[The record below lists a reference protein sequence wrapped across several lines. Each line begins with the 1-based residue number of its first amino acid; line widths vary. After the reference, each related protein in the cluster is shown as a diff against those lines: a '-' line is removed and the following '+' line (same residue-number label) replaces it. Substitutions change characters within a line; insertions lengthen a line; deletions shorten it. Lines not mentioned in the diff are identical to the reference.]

1 MGTSPSLEAFG
12 IVTKTSTSPLEE
24 TMKLICLA
32 LFLTLGLVSGKPGP
46 FSQDATEPETLKSDI
61 VDPKESLERLEQ
73 IMEDVEDKV
82 EVPESDENVVN
93 DDLSDIDRWGCRDDP
108 RYAGFCQHIIVAAL
122 HKFGYGRCRDAT
134 LIRICRKSCNCC

>member
-46 FSQDATEPETLKSDI
+46 FAQDTTEPETLKNDI
-61 VDPKESLERLEQ
+61 VDPKESLEQ

-82 EVPESDENVVN
+82 EVSESDENVVN
-93 DDLSDIDRWGCRDDP
+93 DDLSDLDRWGCRDDP
-108 RYAGFCQHIIVAAL
+108 HYALFCQHIVVPAF
-122 HKFGYGRCRDAT
+122 KGRRCHGRQSDS
-134 LIRICRKSCNCC
+134 LIRVCRKSCRRCGP